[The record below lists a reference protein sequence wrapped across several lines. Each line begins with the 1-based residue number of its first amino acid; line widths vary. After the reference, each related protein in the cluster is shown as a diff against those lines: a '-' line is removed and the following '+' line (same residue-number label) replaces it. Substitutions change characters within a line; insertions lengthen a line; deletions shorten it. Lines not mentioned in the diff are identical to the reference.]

1 MAGIIGKV
9 PPQNTEVESAVL
21 GSILIDHEAIYKVEH
36 LLTAECFYNPKN
48 RQIYEQAILPM
59 FRDNEPIDIL
69 TTFSKIERLK
79 NSKQRRGVDAHYIA
93 SLTNNIASSAN
104 IVHHTLIIKEL
115 AIKRGLIAYASDLL
129 SNLYKGEEDTLEL
142 VEAAMGGLDMI
153 SSSIA
158 PNAFSRFD
166 KVIKKSIDRITEVS
180 LKKGDITGVASGFKL
195 LDQMTSGW
203 QPSDLII
210 LAARPGMGKTT
221 FVLELAKKA
230 AIDNNVPVA
239 FFSLEMSETQLGTKV
254 ISSASGIES
263 DKLRKGNLN
272 ETEWG
277 RLYEAV
283 GKLERAP
290 LYIDDT
296 AGISIFELKTKCRRL
311 KHKNPDLGLVVID
324 YLQLIKGGDPA
335 IKNQIREQQISY
347 ISRSLK
353 GLAKELDVAVIALSQ
368 LSRVVESRPDKRP
381 MLSDLRESGAIEQDA
396 DIVSFLYRPEYYG
409 METDEEGNSL
419 KGLAKLIIAKHR
431 NGELGD
437 VKLRFDGA
445 RSSFTNYLDEVTTNW
460 DEYNFE

>member
-1 MAGIIGKV
+1 MPVHGV
-9 PPQNTEVESAVL
+9 DTSQDVL
-21 GSILIDHEAIYKVEH
+21 RDHEQCRTDQRAVKPPSATKHQHHQQFGRARKAEH
-36 LLTAECFYNPKN
+36 IHA
-48 RQIYEQAILPM
+48 
-59 FRDNEPIDIL
+59 
-69 TTFSKIERLK
+69 
-79 NSKQRRGVDAHYIA
+79 
-93 SLTNNIASSAN
+93 
-104 IVHHTLIIKEL
+104 
-115 AIKRGLIAYASDLL
+115 
-129 SNLYKGEEDTLEL
+129 
-142 VEAAMGGLDMI
+142 
-153 SSSIA
+153 
-158 PNAFSRFD
+158 D
-166 KVIKKSIDRITEVS
+166 K
-180 LKKGDITGVASGFKL
+180 
-195 LDQMTSGW
+195 
-203 QPSDLII
+203 
-210 LAARPGMGKTT
+210 
-221 FVLELAKKA
+221 
-230 AIDNNVPVA
+230 
-239 FFSLEMSETQLGTKV
+239 
-254 ISSASGIES
+254 
-263 DKLRKGNLN
+263 
-272 ETEWG
+272 
-277 RLYEAV
+277 
-283 GKLERAP
+283 P